1 MQPASLPTPAAAAEG
16 ALGSPPPGPAAPAA
30 GSTPMPPVS
39 PVSPAAAM
47 PINRAAFVIAL
58 LLGLQPVATDVYLPA
73 LPLLTRDLGAPITAA
88 QLTMAALILAFG
100 IAQLAWGPVADR
112 LGRRPVLLLGLS
124 LFVLASVGSALAPG
138 IGALVAWRV
147 VQGVAL
153 AAAVVCARAMVRDL
167 YEPATGAR
175 VMSLALSGLALI
187 AISGPSIGG
196 AVAGLFG
203 WRGPLVLVAAVGL
216 CTLAY
221 VAWQLPE
228 TIRQRNPRATQPGPL
243 LAAWAGMLRHPV
255 FRAWTLLIAC
265 TYGGLFTILAASP
278 FVYMQVLG
286 VSSTAFGLTLAWGG
300 AVYLAGTFLCRHW
313 IARHGMAASVARGA
327 AFTLAGGA
335 LAGVALWVESGALW
349 WFLAAHACHSL
360 GHGIHQPCGQAGAV
374 GPFPQAAGAASAL
387 AGFVLAAVAF
397 GIGLWLGG
405 ALEGGTVWPLGAGL
419 AFWSVAT
426 VLVAWTLVRRHG
438 GR

>member
-1 MQPASLPTPAAAAEG
+1 
-16 ALGSPPPGPAAPAA
+16 
-30 GSTPMPPVS
+30 MPL
-39 PVSPAAAM
+39 A
-47 PINRAAFVIAL
+47 RAAFAIAL

-73 LPLLTRDLGAPITAA
+73 LPLLTRDLGAPMTAA

-112 LGRRPVLLLGLS
+112 VGRRPVLLAGLA
-124 LFVLASVGSALAPG
+124 LFVVASLGSALAPG
-138 IGALVAWRV
+138 IGALVAWRAL
-147 VQGVAL
+147 QGLAL

-167 YEPATGAR
+167 YEPTTGAR

-187 AISGPSIGG
+187 AISGPSLGG
-196 AVAGLFG
+196 VVAGLFG
-203 WRGPLVLVAAVGL
+203 WRGPLVLVAAAGL
-216 CTLAY
+216 FALGY
-221 VAWQLPE
+221 VAWRLPE
-228 TIRQRNPRATQPGPL
+228 TVRQRNPRATQPGPL
-243 LAAWAGMLRHPV
+243 LAAWAAMLRHPV
-255 FRAWTLLIAC
+255 FRAWTLLVAC
-265 TYGGLFTILAASP
+265 TYGGLFTLLAASP

-286 VSSTAFGLTLAWGG
+286 VSSAAFGLTLAWGG
-300 AVYLAGTFLCRHW
+300 AVYLAGTFLCRW
-313 IARHGMAASVARGA
+313 LIKRHGMAGSVARGA
-327 AFTLAGGA
+327 LFTLAGGV
-335 LAGVALWVESGALW
+335 LACVAVWADRGALG
-349 WFLAAHACHSL
+349 WFLAAHACHAL

-405 ALEGGTVWPLGAGL
+405 ALDGTVWPLGAGV

-426 VLVAWTLVRRHG
+426 TAVAWTLVRRHG